1 VQDAVEFPGPLDVI
15 RGAFLFPRV
24 TTSSSGET
32 MKRANVL
39 GAALVVAS
47 AVATA
52 TPAAAQATIGADL
65 GVFSDYVWRGITYTN
80 KLVFQPDVYLT
91 FPTGPAS
98 FTAGG
103 WFNIEPGKYDGATDI
118 SEGGGLA
125 SPDLAEFDWWGEFNY
140 PYQKANFTLGATGY
154 IFPNDGGFTKAA
166 NTVELY
172 GKVGLSVPLNPK
184 VAMWYDVDKIKGAYF
199 EGSISH
205 TIKPKDQP
213 FSVVLGA
220 LAGLNEGQG
229 IPTDPNSTESFNFV
243 DNGFTH
249 LDLSAA
255 VPFTAGPLSIS
266 PAVHVVV
273 TGDDATKFTKIDA
286 TTGLP
291 NKKDVKVWFGGTISW
306 SKALGEAPAE
316 EGGESTE

>member
-1 VQDAVEFPGPLDVI
+1 
-15 RGAFLFPRV
+15 
-24 TTSSSGET
+24 

-52 TPAAAQATIGADL
+52 TPAAAQATIGADVGL
-65 GVFSDYVWRGITYTN
+65 FSDYVWRGITYTN
-80 KLVFQPDVYLT
+80 KFVIQPDAYIT
-91 FPTGPAS
+91 FPTGPAG

-103 WFNIEPGKYDGATDI
+103 WFNIEPGKYDGASDI
-118 SEGGGLA
+118 SESGGE
-125 SPDLAEFDWWGEFNY
+125 SSFDVAEFDWWGEFNY

-154 IFPNDGGFTKAA
+154 YFPNDVGFTKVF
-166 NTVELY
+166 NTIELY
-172 GKVGLSVPLNPK
+172 GKVALSVPLSPK
-184 VAMWYDVDKIKGAYF
+184 LAAWYDVDKVKGAYF

-205 TIKPKDQP
+205 TIQPKDQK

-220 LAGLNEGQG
+220 LAGLNAGQG
-229 IPTDPNSTESFNFV
+229 INDSKPNEGFNFV

-255 VPFTAGPLSIS
+255 VPFTAGPVSIS

-273 TGDDATKFTKIDA
+273 TGDENTKFTKFDP
-286 TTGLP
+286 TTGEL
-291 NKKDVKVWFGGTISW
+291 NSKDVKVWFGGTISW
-306 SKALGEAPAE
+306 SKALGAAPAE
-316 EGGESTE
+316 EGSGTSE

>member
-1 VQDAVEFPGPLDVI
+1 
-15 RGAFLFPRV
+15 
-24 TTSSSGET
+24 

-52 TPAAAQATIGADL
+52 TPAAAQATIGADVGL
-65 GVFSDYVWRGITYTN
+65 FSDYVWRGITYTN
-80 KLVFQPDVYLT
+80 KFVIQPDAYIT

-103 WFNIEPGKYDGATDI
+103 WFNIEPGKYDGASDI
-118 SEGGGLA
+118 SESGGE
-125 SPDLAEFDWWGEFNY
+125 SSFDVAEFDWWGEFNY

-154 IFPNDGGFTKAA
+154 YFPNDAGFTKVF
-166 NTVELY
+166 NTYELY
-172 GKVGLSVPLNPK
+172 GKVALSVPLSPK
-184 VAMWYDVDKIKGAYF
+184 LAAWYDVDKVKGAYF

-205 TIKPKDQP
+205 TIQPKDQK

-220 LAGLNEGQG
+220 LAGLNAGQG
-229 IPTDPNSTESFNFV
+229 INDSKPNQGFNFV

-273 TGDDATKFTKIDA
+273 TGDENTKFTKFNA
-286 TTGLP
+286 TTGEL
-291 NKKDVKVWFGGTISW
+291 NSKDVKVGFGGTISW
-306 SKALGEAPAE
+306 SKALGAAPAE
-316 EGGESTE
+316 EESGTSE

>member
-1 VQDAVEFPGPLDVI
+1 
-15 RGAFLFPRV
+15 
-24 TTSSSGET
+24 

-52 TPAAAQATIGADL
+52 TPAAAQATIGADVGL
-65 GVFSDYVWRGITYTN
+65 FSDYVWRGITYTN
-80 KLVFQPDVYLT
+80 KFVIQPDAYIT

-103 WFNIEPGKYDGATDI
+103 WFNIEPGKYDGASDI
-118 SEGGGLA
+118 SESGGE
-125 SPDLAEFDWWGEFNY
+125 SSFDVAEFDWWGEFNY

-154 IFPNDGGFTKAA
+154 YFPNDVGFTKVF
-166 NTVELY
+166 NTIELY
-172 GKVGLSVPLNPK
+172 GKVALSVPLSPK
-184 VAMWYDVDKIKGAYF
+184 LAAWYDVDKIKGAYF

-205 TIKPKDQP
+205 TIQPKDQK

-220 LAGLNEGQG
+220 LAGLNAGQG
-229 IPTDPNSTESFNFV
+229 INDSKPNEGFNFV

-255 VPFTAGPLSIS
+255 VPFTAGPVSIS

-273 TGDDATKFTKIDA
+273 TGDENTKFTKFDP
-286 TTGLP
+286 TTGEL
-291 NKKDVKVWFGGTISW
+291 NSKDVKVWFGGTISW
-306 SKALGEAPAE
+306 SKALGAAPAE
-316 EGGESTE
+316 EESGTSE